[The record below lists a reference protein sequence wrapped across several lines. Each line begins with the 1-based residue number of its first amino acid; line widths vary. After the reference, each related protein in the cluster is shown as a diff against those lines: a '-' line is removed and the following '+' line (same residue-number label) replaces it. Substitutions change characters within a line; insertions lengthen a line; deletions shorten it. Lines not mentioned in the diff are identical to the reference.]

1 MKPAAL
7 SGITRKNLFMYS
19 SEQNLSY
26 DIYISSLVQ
35 MKGILA
41 AKYSVVF
48 LKMSY
53 LLTSVNKTD
62 IFLRL
67 KNEKCR
73 YLLPPPMTKIS
84 TGIVMYELYIDSV
97 PISELAT
104 QGPQNLAGKMTVLH
118 PQLCFNFMC
127 EIPALPPMQ
136 ALPTDAVPLTAWTSK
151 TYFYIMKKK

>member
-1 MKPAAL
+1 MKPFAL
-7 SGITRKNLFMYS
+7 SGIRRKNLLMYS
-19 SEQNLSY
+19 SEQNLFY

-62 IFLRL
+62 VFLRL
-67 KNEKCR
+67 KNEKYR
-73 YLLPPPMTKIS
+73 YLLPPPMTNIS

-97 PISELAT
+97 PISEIAT
-104 QGPQNLAGKMTVLH
+104 QRDHRILLERWLCSIPSYVLILCVRHQYFLLCKHFLQMQSPWLHGPVRSIFT
-118 PQLCFNFMC
+118 
-127 EIPALPPMQ
+127 
-136 ALPTDAVPLTAWTSK
+136 
-151 TYFYIMKKK
+151 